1 MADPV
6 QVQTGPT
13 GAVVEHA
20 ETVQTALVEQ
30 DTDGHHTAAV
40 TWLGFDSAGWVAVA
54 MLILIGIM
62 IWKKVPQA
70 IGRALDGYTAKVKAE
85 LDEASRLRAE
95 AEALLASYQAEANEA
110 AEDSKKIVAHARAEA
125 ERLVAEAKIQAEEAI
140 ARRTRLAEE
149 KISAAE
155 RAATDGLRARAADMA
170 VEAARSTI
178 ASQTDAS
185 VQKKLTD
192 QAIGELDRRL
202 H

>member
-70 IGRALDGYTAKVKAE
+70 IGRALDGYRSEEHTSE
-85 LDEASRLRAE
+85 LQSLMRISSAVFCLK
-95 AEALLASYQAEANEA
+95 
-110 AEDSKKIVAHARAEA
+110 KKI
-125 ERLVAEAKIQAEEAI
+125 Q
-140 ARRTRLAEE
+140 
-149 KISAAE
+149 
-155 RAATDGLRARAADMA
+155 
-170 VEAARSTI
+170 
-178 ASQTDAS
+178 QTTNIDNRNS
-185 VQKKLTD
+185 
-192 QAIGELDRRL
+192 
-202 H
+202 

>member
-1 MADPV
+1 
-6 QVQTGPT
+6 
-13 GAVVEHA
+13 
-20 ETVQTALVEQ
+20 
-30 DTDGHHTAAV
+30 
-40 TWLGFDSAGWVAVA
+40 
-54 MLILIGIM
+54 M
-62 IWKKVPQA
+62 IWKKVPQE

-170 VEAARSTI
+170 IEAARSTN
-178 ASQTDAS
+178 ASTTDAS
-185 VQKKLTD
+185 VQKKLTE
-192 QAIGELDRRL
+192 QASGDKIGRA
-202 H
+202 HGWT

>member
-1 MADPV
+1 MIRRPPRS
-6 QVQTGPT
+6 TRT
-13 GAVVEHA
+13 
-20 ETVQTALVEQ
+20 
-30 DTDGHHTAAV
+30 DT
-40 TWLGFDSAGWVAVA
+40 LF
-54 MLILIGIM
+54 
-62 IWKKVPQA
+62 P
-70 IGRALDGYTAKVKAE
+70 YTTRFR
-85 LDEASRLRAE
+85 S
-95 AEALLASYQAEANEA
+95 NEA

-140 ARRTRLAEE
+140 TRRTRLAEE

>member
-110 AEDSKKIVAHARAEA
+110 AEASKKIAAHARAEA
-125 ERLVAEAKIQAEEAI
+125 TAEEEH
-140 ARRTRLAEE
+140 T
-149 KISAAE
+149 S
-155 RAATDGLRARAADMA
+155 
-170 VEAARSTI
+170 
-178 ASQTDAS
+178 
-185 VQKKLTD
+185 
-192 QAIGELDRRL
+192 ELQSLKR
-202 H
+202 

>member
-40 TWLGFDSAGWVAVA
+40 TWLGFDSAGWVAVE

-70 IGRALDGYTAKVKAE
+70 LGRALAGYTPKVKAE
-85 LDEASRLRAE
+85 PDAAPRSRAE
-95 AEALLASYQAEANEA
+95 AG
-110 AEDSKKIVAHARAEA
+110 D
-125 ERLVAEAKIQAEEAI
+125 LVASAKAKAP
-140 ARRTRLAEE
+140 
-149 KISAAE
+149 
-155 RAATDGLRARAADMA
+155 
-170 VEAARSTI
+170 
-178 ASQTDAS
+178 
-185 VQKKLTD
+185 
-192 QAIGELDRRL
+192 ELE
-202 H
+202 